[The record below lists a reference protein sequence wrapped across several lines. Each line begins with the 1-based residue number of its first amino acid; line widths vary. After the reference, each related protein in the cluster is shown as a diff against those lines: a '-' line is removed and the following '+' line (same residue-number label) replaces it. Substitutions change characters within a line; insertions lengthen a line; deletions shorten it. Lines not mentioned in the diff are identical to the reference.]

1 MALLKQ
7 STAYVRTFLMVQ
19 SADHIS
25 GLTGATV
32 TVKLG
37 KAGGTGAAAGGA
49 VAEIDST
56 NLPGW
61 YKVSLN
67 TTDTNTVG
75 DLTYH
80 CTATSADPTD
90 FTDQVVVVDVGTSI
104 ESQVWDALRSN
115 HQTTGTM
122 GQTLQLVD
130 DGTAQAGASGTITLR
145 SGASATDNFYKGDI
159 VYIYGGTGAGQP
171 PNIVT
176 SYVGSTKVAT
186 MQNTWTVTPDS
197 TSKYLIIPSPFV
209 ADPWD
214 EARSSHT
221 TAGSFGEGVAS
232 VQGATAS
239 VTAAVTVSTGT
250 GAGQLDLSS
259 GQVKVQSGT
268 GAGQLALSAGAVTV
282 GTNNDK
288 TGYTAS
294 TVSDK
299 TGYSLTTSPG
309 IVKNTALAKFPFVM
323 TDATTHAPKTG
334 LTVTATRSLDGAA
347 FAACA
352 NSVVEVANGAYT
364 IDLAAADLNANTV
377 QLRFTATGADD
388 LLIAIKTQA

>member
-90 FTDQVVVVDVGTSI
+90 FTDQVVVVDVGTSM

-145 SGASATDNFYKGDI
+145 AGSSATDNFYKGDL
-159 VYIYGGTGAGQP
+159 VFLYAGTGANQP
-171 PNIVT
+171 PNTIA
-176 SYVGSTKVAT
+176 SYVGSTKVAM
-186 MQNTWTVTPDS
+186 MQNTWTVTPDN
-197 TSKYLIIPSPFV
+197 TSKYLLIPQPFV
-209 ADPWD
+209 VDPWD

-221 TAGSFGEGVAS
+221 TSGSFGEGVAS
-232 VQGATAS
+232 VQGNVTGATGS
-239 VTAAVTVSTGT
+239 VTAAVTISAGTGT
-250 GAGQLDLSS
+250 GQVDLSS
-259 GQVKVQSGT
+259 GQVKVQQGTAAGQLDTTTGQVKVQSGT
-268 GAGQLALSAGAVTV
+268 GSGQISLAAGQVTV

-288 TGYTAS
+288 TGYALTVAERAS
-294 TVSDK
+294 VADKLLGRTVAGGADGGR
-299 TGYSLTTSPG
+299 TVT
-309 IVKNTALAKFPFVM
+309 NALRSSVNKVAIAAGTM
-323 TDATTHAPKTG
+323 TVYQEDDATPA
-334 LTVTATRSLDGAA
+334 
-347 FAACA
+347 
-352 NSVVEVANGAYT
+352 
-364 IDLAAADLNANTV
+364 
-377 QLRFTATGADD
+377 FTAAVVTSAGNPISSIDPA
-388 LLIAIKTQA
+388 

>member
-32 TVKLG
+32 TVKIG

-145 SGASATDNFYKGDI
+145 AGASATDNFYKGDL
-159 VYIYGGTGAGQP
+159 VFLYAGTGANQP
-171 PNIVT
+171 PNTIA

-186 MQNTWTVTPDS
+186 MQNTWTVTPDN
-197 TSKYLIIPSPFV
+197 TSKYLLIPQPFV
-209 ADPWD
+209 VDPWD

-221 TAGSFGEGVAS
+221 TSGSFGEGVAS
-232 VQGATAS
+232 VQGNVTGATGS
-239 VTAAVTVSTGT
+239 VTAAVTISAGTGT
-250 GAGQLDLSS
+250 GQVDLSS
-259 GQVKVQSGT
+259 GQVKVQQGTAAGQLDTTTGQVKVQSGT
-268 GAGQLALSAGAVTV
+268 GSGQISLTSGQVTV

-288 TGYTAS
+288 TGYAL
-294 TVSDK
+294 TVSERASVADK
-299 TGYSLTTSPG
+299 LLGRTVAGG
-309 IVKNTALAKFPFVM
+309 A
-323 TDATTHAPKTG
+323 DG
-334 LTVTATRSLDGAA
+334 GRTVTNALRSSVNKVAIAA
-347 FAACA
+347 
-352 NSVVEVANGAYT
+352 GT
-364 IDLAAADLNANTV
+364 MTV
-377 QLRFTATGADD
+377 YQEDDSTPAFTAAVVTSAGNPISSIDPA
-388 LLIAIKTQA
+388 